1 MTSFFLLIK
10 TIVFLL
16 AIILL
21 IRITLIYVDKY
32 SKNKSQNIKIIEKV
46 SLGKDTSI
54 AIIFLCGNYF
64 LMSISQTENK
74 IIKELNDAEVKE
86 LEMKILLE
94 QEKTQKKNQEFTAF
108 FKNVVKRDVKKGIKN
123 EKTN

>member
-54 AIIFLCGNYF
+54 VIVFLCGNYF

-94 QEKTQKKNQEFTAF
+94 QEKIQKKNQEFTAF
-108 FKNVVKRDVKKGIKN
+108 LKNVVKRDVKKRIKN